1 MGTLNTSSKRYN
13 KIMKTFIFALIF
25 ALTLA
30 KPTQTRFQRQIS
42 SMKKFALTPKILP
55 KAVSKAVLPE
65 KESVK
70 TPQKPLD
77 KDQII
82 IDELTKFF
90 LKYLNQPEK
99 PRKNCFW
106 KTCF

>member
-1 MGTLNTSSKRYN
+1 
-13 KIMKTFIFALIF
+13 MKTFIFALIF

-55 KAVSKAVLPE
+55 KAVPKAVSKAVLPE
-65 KESVK
+65 KQSV
-70 TPQKPLD
+70 D

-90 LKYLNQPEK
+90 MKYLNQPDK

>member
-1 MGTLNTSSKRYN
+1 
-13 KIMKTFIFALIF
+13 MKTFIFALIF

-55 KAVSKAVLPE
+55 KVVPKAVSKAVLPE

-90 LKYLNQPEK
+90 MKYLNQPDK

>member
-1 MGTLNTSSKRYN
+1 
-13 KIMKTFIFALIF
+13 MKTFIFALIF

-55 KAVSKAVLPE
+55 KAVPKAVSKAVLPE
-65 KESVK
+65 KEPVK